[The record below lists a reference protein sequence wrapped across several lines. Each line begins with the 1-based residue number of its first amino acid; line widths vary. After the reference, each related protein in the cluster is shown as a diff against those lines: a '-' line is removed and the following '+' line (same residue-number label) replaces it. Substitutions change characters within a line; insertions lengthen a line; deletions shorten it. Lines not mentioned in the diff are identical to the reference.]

1 MQHQRTFF
9 KLICCE
15 PANWPCLV
23 FKTRLHPGLLLASR
37 PGAKNDDCS
46 VGTFVKLM
54 WVHPLWSLQTGH
66 SAGGKKH
73 AAWGKARC
81 SWFWHLSAES
91 PKWFQWC
98 QLDGMFNFAWVAGL
112 RILLGFLG
120 GGAGRPKK
128 CTTLGNIL
136 AQKVQFQCAQKRFVG
151 KGRNNCKSEN

>member
-120 GGAGRPKK
+120 GGGRSAQEMHNSWQHFGPKGAVSM
-128 CTTLGNIL
+128 CTKKICWER
-136 AQKVQFQCAQKRFVG
+136 KK
-151 KGRNNCKSEN
+151 